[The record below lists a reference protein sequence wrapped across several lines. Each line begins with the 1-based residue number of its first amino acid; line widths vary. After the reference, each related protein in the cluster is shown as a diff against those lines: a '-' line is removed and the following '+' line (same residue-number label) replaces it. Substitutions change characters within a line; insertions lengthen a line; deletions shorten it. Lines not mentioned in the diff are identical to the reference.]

1 VVVPQPRVL
10 ESRNEALSYSVETV
24 VMNLSPWVEA
34 VLRLLL
40 AVGLG
45 AGIGYQRERAGKAAG
60 MRTLILVGAGAALF
74 TVVSIF
80 GFGAEGVDISRIA
93 AGVVVGVGFIGA
105 GVILRGQREEEVAGL
120 TTAATIWVTAG
131 VGLAAG
137 AGMYLVAVIAAA
149 VILGILLLPKIRG

>member
-1 VVVPQPRVL
+1 
-10 ESRNEALSYSVETV
+10 
-24 VMNLSPWVEA
+24 MNLSPWVEA
-34 VLRLLL
+34 ILRFLL

-60 MRTLILVGAGAALF
+60 VRTLILVSAGAALF

-80 GFGAEGVDISRIA
+80 GFGTEGVDISRVA

>member
-1 VVVPQPRVL
+1 MSRAKVV
-10 ESRNEALSYSVETV
+10 ESRYEALRDTLNTE
-24 VMNLSPWVEA
+24 VMNLSPWAEA
-34 VLRLLL
+34 ILRFLL
-40 AVGLG
+40 AVALG

-60 MRTLILVGAGAALF
+60 MRTLTLVSGGAALF
-74 TVVSIF
+74 TVVSVY
-80 GFGAEGVDISRIA
+80 GFGTQGVDISRVA

-131 VGLAAG
+131 IGLAAG